1 MGDEARLQ
9 REFMT
14 KSQIMET
21 LEDLKYRI
29 MAARGNVYLTKFLL
43 EEQARYERLLAEVGK

>member
-1 MGDEARLQ
+1 MK
-9 REFMT
+9 
-14 KSQIMET
+14 KSEILEM

-43 EEQARYERLLAEVGK
+43 EEQKRYERLLAEVGK